1 MSFALLRLIAR
12 QISTALTPLL
22 QKISWSAACTAQ
34 RADPS
39 SSSRT
44 VMNTSSKSSD
54 CWSVRLVMSWFDPS
68 LSLEKQANLAIDQR
82 RAAALR
88 HDDLLEL
95 VRRLIADS
103 YQQQQI
109 IDCAV
114 RRITAL
120 EIEQLLAEELA
131 SGAPGIKPPT
141 AAHEAMAA
149 DLLAKG

>member
-1 MSFALLRLIAR
+1 MSRALLRRIAR

-22 QKISWSAACTAQ
+22 QKITWSAACTAH

-39 SSSRT
+39 PSSRT
-44 VMNTSSKSSD
+44 VMNTSSSD
-54 CWSVRLVMSWFDPS
+54 CWSFRLVMSWFDPS

-114 RRITAL
+114 RRITTL
-120 EIEQLLAEELA
+120 EIQQMLAEELA
-131 SGAPGIKPPT
+131 SGTPGIKPPT

>member
-1 MSFALLRLIAR
+1 
-12 QISTALTPLL
+12 
-22 QKISWSAACTAQ
+22 
-34 RADPS
+34 
-39 SSSRT
+39 
-44 VMNTSSKSSD
+44 
-54 CWSVRLVMSWFDPS
+54 MSWFDPS